1 MYQQIQ
7 LGTPNNND
15 GDSLYAGGVK
25 INSNFAEIYTALA
38 GSSGDT
44 IKLATGSAPVL
55 GQVLRYS
62 VVQGKFV
69 GSSSDVSKTL
79 AAVGQSAW
87 MLTNALGAAGADNEY
102 SRAAN
107 AAYLDINGRMIFNVL
122 TRNTSVS
129 ANTRAE
135 IHYGLGLSN
144 VTSLSVYT
152 TGVVVRGFN
161 GLRVQTASSEDTAS
175 YTDVLT
181 TTSNG
186 VILHGSPV
194 LSSNALKAAADNSAA
209 IAHTGYVK
217 ENLANY
223 TVSSTAINTNNGLV
237 GGGTLASNRTLGID
251 PRYYPEYIDGL
262 LFEAD
267 ASNVLRVRP
276 GSAVHFSFSTTGA
289 TQISTT
295 NNLAFVT
302 VPSTLSRTWSTGWT
316 TTAGGPAIIDTTASL
331 PLSTWYYLYLI
342 GNQNSGAT
350 DFVVSANRDIA
361 TVSSQLF
368 SATGDANVQ
377 IVRRIGCVRT
387 DYQTTGQLTKFST
400 QRAGGNVIS
409 VKWGLNAGNPMGLTR
424 GTDTAYTTV
433 AASLPLYSSS
443 QSITYASYAS
453 SILTAVPPI
462 QGVTARIAVGHDPN
476 STGVSPLLVLFPE
489 AWVSSSATTNPP
501 WHINRGGAS
510 SAYNIENIT
519 MSMVPDN
526 SVITDSQLLASVPAT
541 GARIRHA
548 FFRYNTTGTFN
559 TSVALLY
566 SVHGFDLAR

>member
-38 GSSGDT
+38 GSSSGT
-44 IKLATGSAPVL
+44 IKLATGTTPVL

-62 VVQGKFV
+62 VAQGKFV

-87 MLTNALGAAGADNEY
+87 MLTNAAGVAGADNEY

-107 AAYLDINGRMIFNVL
+107 AAYLDINGRMIFNIL
-122 TRNTSVS
+122 TRNTSVAS
-129 ANTRAE
+129 NTRAE
-135 IHYGLGLSN
+135 IHYGLGLGN

-223 TVSSTAINTNNGLV
+223 PVSSTTISTNNGLV
-237 GGGTLASNRTLGID
+237 GGGNLASNRILGID

-350 DFVVSANRDIA
+350 DFVVSSNRDIA

-368 SATGDANVQ
+368 SVTGDANVQ

-387 DYQTTGQLTKFST
+387 DYQTTGQLTKFSA
-400 QRAGGNVIS
+400 QRGGGNV
-409 VKWGLNAGNPMGLTR
+409 VRVNWGLNAGNPTGLGR
-424 GTDTAYTTV
+424 GVDTAYTTI
-433 AASLPLYSSS
+433 ATSLPLYSSS
-443 QSITYASYAS
+443 QAITFASYAS

-462 QGVTARIAVGHDPN
+462 QGVTARISVGHDP
-476 STGVSPLLVLFPE
+476 SGTGVSPSLVLFPE

-501 WHINRGGAS
+501 WKVLRGGAS
-510 SAYNIENIT
+510 AAYSIDNIELDMT
-519 MSMVPDN
+519 PDN
-526 SVITDSQLLASVPAT
+526 STITDSQLLSAVPAA

-548 FFRYNTTGTFN
+548 FFRYVTGTIN
-559 TSVALLY
+559 TSTVLLY

>member
-1 MYQQIQ
+1 MYQQLQ

-25 INSNFAEIYTALA
+25 ISNNFAELYTALA
-38 GSSGDT
+38 GSSGAA
-44 IKLATGSAPVL
+44 IKLATGTTPVL

-62 VVQGKFV
+62 VVQDKFV
-69 GSSSDVSKTL
+69 GSSSDTMRTL
-79 AAVGQSAW
+79 AQAGHSAW
-87 MLTNALGAAGADNEY
+87 MLTNALGVAGADGVYN
-102 SRAAN
+102 RAAN
-107 AAYLDINGRMIFNVL
+107 AAYLDINGRLILNVL

-161 GLRVQTASSEDTAS
+161 GLQIQTASSEDTAN
-175 YTDVLT
+175 YTNVLT

-186 VILHGSPV
+186 VMLHGSPT
-194 LSSNALKAAADNSAA
+194 LSSNALKAVSDSSNA

-217 ENLANY
+217 QNLINY
-223 TVSSTAINTNNGLV
+223 PVSSTAINTNNGLV
-237 GGGTLASNRTLGID
+237 GGGSLATNRTLSID
-251 PRYYPEYIDGL
+251 PRYYPDYIDGL

-276 GSAVHFSFSTTGA
+276 GSAVHFSYSTTGA

-295 NNLAFVT
+295 NNLAFVS
-302 VPSTLSRTWSTGWT
+302 VPSTLSRSWSTGWT
-316 TTAGGPAIIDTTASL
+316 TTVGGPAIIDTTASL
-331 PLSTWYYLYLI
+331 PLSTWYYLFLI
-342 GNQNSGAT
+342 GNQTTGVA

-361 TVSSQLF
+361 SVSSQLF
-368 SATGDANVQ
+368 SVTGNANVQ

-400 QRAGGNVIS
+400 QRVGGNV
-409 VKWGLNAGNPMGLTR
+409 VRVNWGLNSGNPTGLGR
-424 GTDTAYTTV
+424 GVDTAYTTV
-433 AASLPLYSSS
+433 ATSLPLYSSS
-443 QSITYASYAS
+443 LAITYANYAS
-453 SILTAVPPI
+453 STLTAVPPI
-462 QGVTARIAVGHDPN
+462 QGVTARILVGHDPAA
-476 STGVSPLLVLFPE
+476 TGPTPLLAMFPE

-501 WHINRGGAS
+501 WRLSRGGAVG
-510 SAYNIENIT
+510 AYYLDDVAL
-519 MSMVPDN
+519 SMVPDN
-526 SVITDSQLLASVPAT
+526 SVITDSQLLSAVPAA

-548 FFRYNTTGTFN
+548 FFRHTNAAGIL
-559 TSVALLY
+559 TSNVLLY